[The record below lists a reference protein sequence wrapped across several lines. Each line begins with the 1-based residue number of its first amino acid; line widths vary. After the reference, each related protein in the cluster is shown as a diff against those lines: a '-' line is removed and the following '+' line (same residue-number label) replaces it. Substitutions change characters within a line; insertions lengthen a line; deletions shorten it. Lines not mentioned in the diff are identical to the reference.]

1 MIKSSTITC
10 INYLYNTIA
19 LKFVNIENHKYKD
32 SHENSLIMK
41 IFVFRMVTNLTAII
55 LTVFVDQDIHKVK
68 QLIYTLLVMKDVSD
82 LGLRFIYPGVILFL
96 KKRAYFFVVKRIQ
109 MDNYRQTKKEINRK
123 KAEDEFR
130 RKIQNEDE
138 KLNINVYNIVEK
150 KDKNKG
156 VSVESFLDEISNKGA
171 ETLCRKDVDPLNT
184 NQSNEF
190 SLTKYCRKMKVINCS
205 LTEEEHELN
214 PDSIEINSFLNN
226 KEDIVYYYADV
237 IMI

>member
-1 MIKSSTITC
+1 
-10 INYLYNTIA
+10 
-19 LKFVNIENHKYKD
+19 
-32 SHENSLIMK
+32 
-41 IFVFRMVTNLTAII
+41 MVTNLTAII
-55 LTVFVDQDIHKVK
+55 LTVFVEQDIEKVK

-123 KAEDEFR
+123 KAEEELR
-130 RKIQNEDE
+130 RKIQNEEE
-138 KLNINVYNIVEK
+138 KLNINMYNIVEN

-156 VSVESFLDEISNKGA
+156 PSVESLLDDISNKEA
-171 ETLCRKDVDPLNT
+171 DSLYRKDSDPLDT
-184 NQSNEF
+184 NHINEF
-190 SLTKYCRKMKVINCS
+190 SLTKYCRKLKVINCS
-205 LTEEEHELN
+205 LTKEEHELN

-237 IMI
+237 IMK